1 MTKIS
6 TDPPAFHVRPVQ
18 PEEAGAFFA
27 QTPEQDVQMGAIGHV
42 RMDFGGNG
50 KEFWHTWHPRG
61 REELNTPEFK
71 AELQQIVDKLRETVL
86 KDISSMQR
94 FCCENGGDIPGG
106 WSQNY
111 GYVVET
117 EHYEYCLRCNP
128 VKGDYQAY
136 LSCYDLNEQKINHAY
151 QPLIGRVHFSNGDAQ
166 QFTDAVA
173 GIVIICCAAVPART
187 GAPML
192 TGRILFPTSIAI
204 IVTAGVDRF
213 AFRLAASTRIRT
225 VSIAGTSCSL
235 LALQHPCMAAAV
247 RASAGAIGT
256 RTVALIGVSAEVLN
270 VMAGITLIIVG
281 MTARR
286 MCDFNVCALE

>member
-86 KDISSMQR
+86 KDLSSMR
-94 FCCENGGDIPGG
+94 HFCYENGGEISGG

-128 VKGDYQAY
+128 VPGDYQAY
-136 LSCYDLNEQKINHAY
+136 LSCFDLNEQKIDHTY
-151 QPLIGRVHFSNGDAQ
+151 RPLVGRVHFINGDAQ
-166 QFTDAVA
+166 QFTDATAYLDCIREELPHRATSGFSFRTITQDPTIRKAVDD
-173 GIVIICCAAVPART
+173 IVRDFFDVEEDDLSPSEEMQM
-187 GAPML
+187 G
-192 TGRILFPTSIAI
+192 
-204 IVTAGVDRF
+204 
-213 AFRLAASTRIRT
+213 
-225 VSIAGTSCSL
+225 
-235 LALQHPCMAAAV
+235 
-247 RASAGAIGT
+247 
-256 RTVALIGVSAEVLN
+256 
-270 VMAGITLIIVG
+270 G
-281 MTARR
+281 M
-286 MCDFNVCALE
+286 